1 MTIAM
6 LDIKNYKSI
15 LCLSGELPNAD
26 FFAADLPIIAAD
38 GAANYLM
45 RLGITPKIVIG
56 DLDSV
61 LLEYLKII
69 PSHYH
74 YDQNFCDFEKFLQY
88 LDKNQMLPA
97 VIVGLNGGYL
107 DHVLNNV
114 NHFLQAGCVL
124 FAPPIY
130 GFVLNEGKDKQLNLP
145 LNTKISLFGIPDAIV
160 TTKGFKWNLCDDQ
173 LIFPGRN
180 SCFNHTQE
188 CEIEIQVHSGA
199 VLVLVYDEITSKK
212 P

>member
-1 MTIAM
+1 M
-6 LDIKNYKSI
+6 LDLKDYKSI

-26 FFAADLPIIAAD
+26 FFSTDLPIIAAD
-38 GAANYLM
+38 GATNHLM
-45 RLGITPKIVIG
+45 QLGITPKIIIG

-61 LLEYLKII
+61 SPEYLKLI

-74 YDQNFCDFEKFLQY
+74 YDQNFCDFEKSLQY
-88 LDKNQMLPA
+88 LEKNKMLPA

-114 NHFLQAGCVL
+114 NHFLQVGCVL
-124 FAPPIY
+124 FSPPIY
-130 GFVLNEGKDKQLNLP
+130 GFALNEGKNKHKQLTFP
-145 LNTKISLFGIPDAIV
+145 LNTKISLLGIPDAIV
-160 TTKGFKWNLCDDQ
+160 TTKGLKWNLCDDQ
-173 LIFPGRN
+173 LTFPGKN
-180 SCFNHTQE
+180 SCFNRTQE

-199 VLVLVYDEITSKK
+199 VLILVYDEITSKK